1 MHECC
6 ARSEFAAQ
14 AAEQVCLAGPR
25 RSKYHMYLCLR
36 LPLLLRLRSQRL
48 YTSDQ
53 RLTRLLIDGLDIE
66 AVRSPGLRLGLH
78 A

>member
-1 MHECC
+1 
-6 ARSEFAAQ
+6 
-14 AAEQVCLAGPR
+14 
-25 RSKYHMYLCLR
+25 MYLCLR